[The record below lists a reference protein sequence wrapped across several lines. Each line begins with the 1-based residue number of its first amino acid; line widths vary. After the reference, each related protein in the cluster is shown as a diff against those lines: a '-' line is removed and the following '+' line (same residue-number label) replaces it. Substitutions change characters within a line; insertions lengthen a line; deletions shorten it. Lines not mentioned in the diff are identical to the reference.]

1 MALFT
6 LDQVLF
12 RQVLEIDHLEIAAN
26 EVTSIVGKSG
36 SGKST
41 LLRLLNRMIT
51 PDSGQIM
58 YRSEPIDQINP
69 VDLRR
74 RVVMLPQN
82 PVIFEGSVRENVL
95 IGLEF
100 SERPH
105 ISNNEISRLL
115 ELMDIN
121 RPPDSSAANLS
132 GGERQRVGIARVLAM
147 QPEVL
152 LLDEPTS
159 ALDASTQD
167 VVIEHLMTEAQTC
180 NTSVVMVTHATA
192 MAARWSDRIVE
203 IQAGRVAAT
212 TSGGRYG

>member
-6 LDQVLF
+6 LDQVRF

-26 EVTSIVGKSG
+26 EITSIVGKSG

-51 PDSGQIM
+51 PDSGQIAF
-58 YRSEPIDQINP
+58 RSAPIDQINA
-69 VDLRR
+69 VALRR

-100 SERPH
+100 SERPP
-105 ISNNEISRLL
+105 IASNEIARLL
-115 ELMDIN
+115 ELMDIA

-132 GGERQRVGIARVLAM
+132 GGERQRVAIARVLAM

-159 ALDASTQD
+159 ALDATTQD
-167 VVIEHLMTEAQTC
+167 AVITHLMTEARLC
-180 NTSVVMVTHATA
+180 NSTVIMVTHATA
-192 MAARWSDRIVE
+192 MAERWSDRVVE
-203 IQAGRVAAT
+203 IQDGRVASSTAGT
-212 TSGGRYG
+212 RSG

>member
-6 LDQVLF
+6 LDQVRF
-12 RQVLEIDHLEIAAN
+12 REVLNIDHLKIATN

-51 PDSGQIM
+51 PDSGRITW
-58 YRSEPIDQINP
+58 RSEPIDQINP
-69 VDLRR
+69 VELRR

-82 PVIFEGSVRENVL
+82 PVIFEGSVRENIL

-100 SERPH
+100 SERPP
-105 ISNNEISRLL
+105 ISNDEVDRLL
-115 ELMDIN
+115 ALMDIS
-121 RPPDSSAANLS
+121 RAPDSSAANLS

-147 QPEVL
+147 KPEVL

-167 VVIEHLMTEAQTC
+167 AVIEHLMTEAQQC
-180 NTSVVMVTHATA
+180 NSTVIMVTHATA
-192 MAARWSDRIVE
+192 MAERWSDRIVE
-203 IQAGRVAAT
+203 IQAGKVAAT
-212 TSGGRYG
+212 TAGERHG